1 LDTNGDIGSRRFKD
15 FFDRT
20 KEWADLEEMNTAGTL
35 DVGPVIGT
43 LAIDLGGDDPRVER
57 LRALADPERR
67 ASVPTWRRVYDRC
80 MSSATDDAQPARVL
94 ELDRT
99 AWALRLNIAIKV
111 GLAISFFVAIVF
123 VPDSVD
129 GKAMPMR
136 APLFLAS
143 AVLVPVI
150 GWRRRWSPHAHI
162 GDLLLA
168 APFLLDTLGN
178 LFGLYDEYPATDDVL
193 HALNWILLVGAFHAF
208 RFRKVDDRRDA
219 VLLGYGFGAIAIVWW
234 EVLEWLVSTDGI
246 GGADGLSLTYGDT
259 VGDLLLSSTGGLL
272 GSVLAVALLGP
283 KRA

>member
-1 LDTNGDIGSRRFKD
+1 
-15 FFDRT
+15 
-20 KEWADLEEMNTAGTL
+20 
-35 DVGPVIGT
+35 
-43 LAIDLGGDDPRVER
+43 
-57 LRALADPERR
+57 
-67 ASVPTWRRVYDRC
+67 
-80 MSSATDDAQPARVL
+80 MSTGTDDAQSTRVL

-111 GLAISFFVAIVF
+111 GLAISFFVAIVV

-136 APLFLAS
+136 APLFMAS
-143 AVLVPVI
+143 AVLVPLI
-150 GWRRRWSPHAHI
+150 GWRRRWSPYAHT

-168 APFLLDTLGN
+168 APFLLDTLGT

-259 VGDLLLSSTGGLL
+259 IGDLLLSSTGGLL
-272 GSVLAVALLGP
+272 GSVVAVALLGP
-283 KRA
+283 KRT